1 MTEYFIAI
9 NKPTVAMCNNL
20 DESYNFEQKKPDQYI
35 LYPHLYK
42 AQKQAKLLCLGML
55 TEVVKP

>member
-55 TEVVKP
+55 T